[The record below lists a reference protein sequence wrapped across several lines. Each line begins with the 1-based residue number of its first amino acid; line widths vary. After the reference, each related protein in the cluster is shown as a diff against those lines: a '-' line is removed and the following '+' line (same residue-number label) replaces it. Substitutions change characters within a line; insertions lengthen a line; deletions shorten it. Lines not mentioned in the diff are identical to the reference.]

1 MSRKLI
7 CMFIASFLEAISSI
21 YRQYTKINAPVAKWE
36 ACFPVA
42 SRLLAAI
49 CVSCFAGDL
58 AEPTDASRTEK
69 VKKSNVDGGWASA
82 ARTTVCA
89 VSIIFCIYLVGLL
102 LLLLVRLFLSS
113 DSLLALFRS
122 TAKPRRAYERTGSQ
136 ITIDPYAWRLR
147 EASPPFE
154 RDSFSHS
161 RTRGTRINACSGHR
175 KYLSD
180 THRLA
185 IPTKV
190 DEWL

>member
-1 MSRKLI
+1 M
-7 CMFIASFLEAISSI
+7 
-21 YRQYTKINAPVAKWE
+21 AKQE

-42 SRLLAAI
+42 PRLLAAI

-102 LLLLVRLFLSS
+102 LLLLVRLLLSS
-113 DSLLALFRS
+113 SSPLALFCS
-122 TAKPRRAYERTGSQ
+122 TAKTRRAYERTGSQ

-161 RTRGTRINACSGHR
+161 RTCGTCINACSGHQ

-180 THRLA
+180 MRCLA
-185 IPTKV
+185 VSTKV
-190 DEWL
+190 DGWF